1 MTKGGANYTAGELA
15 VVLSHYDI
23 GIIQQIKS
31 LAGGSKHAPKQIIIS
46 DKGKY
51 FLKRRDVNKDTRTR
65 IEFAH
70 CVQNALLEKCFPVS
84 QLVRTKNSN
93 NSFLELENHIYELF
107 EFAMGVRFDSRIE
120 LIEDA
125 GIRLAIFHQILKD
138 RQFASMSQRNS
149 FHNSQ
154 TVREH
159 LRKIGDVHLLEIYD
173 ESSANVNLFGFDKW
187 PNQIVHGDWHPGNM
201 LVAGDKISAVFDFD
215 SLNIAPAVTD
225 IANGVLQFSIIGG
238 KSEPADWPDNLDEA
252 KFSAFLTGYCHTE
265 PISENELKAIPDLM
279 IETLLAEAVLP
290 IAATGSFSNF
300 SGKDFLKM
308 IERKCLWLKNN
319 KHSLIN
325 GLTRKVSLNH

>member
-1 MTKGGANYTAGELA
+1 MTKGGANYTAQELA

-31 LAGGSKHAPKQIIIS
+31 LASGSKHAPKQIIIS

-65 IEFAH
+65 VEFAH

-84 QLVRTKNSN
+84 QLILTKNSN

-125 GIRLAIFHQILKD
+125 GIRLAIFHQILKG

-154 TVREH
+154 TVREL
-159 LRKIGDVHLLEIYD
+159 LRKIGDVHLLEMYD
-173 ESSANVNLFGFDKW
+173 EASANVNLFGFDKW

-215 SLNIAPAVTD
+215 SLNLAPIATD
-225 IANGVLQFSIIGG
+225 IANGALQFSIIGG
-238 KSEPADWPDNLDEA
+238 KPAPADWPDYLDEA